1 MPLLMTSWTLTKMT
15 RFAPKDFLL
24 VFLGGSL
31 GALLR
36 YLVGGVLEL
45 TLGATTAGSLSL
57 LIVNVVGATFL
68 GYTTTNPRFASEDQK
83 SFWSAGFC
91 GGFTTMSGIALFLYN
106 YPPLLAMPAAAVM
119 FGFGFIG
126 FAAGASFGGKKK

>member
-1 MPLLMTSWTLTKMT
+1 MTSWTLTRMT
-15 RFAPKDFLL
+15 RFAPRDFLL
-24 VFLGGSL
+24 VFLGGAL

-36 YLVGGVLEL
+36 YLVGGSLEL
-45 TLGATTAGSLSL
+45 ALGASLAGSLSL
-57 LIVNVVGATFL
+57 LLVNVIGATFL
-68 GYTTTNPRFASEDQK
+68 GYTTTNKSFASEDQR

-126 FAAGASFGGKKK
+126 FAAGATFGGKKK

>member
-1 MPLLMTSWTLTKMT
+1 MTS
-15 RFAPKDFLL
+15 RDFSL

-36 YLVGGVLEL
+36 YLIGGTLEL
-45 TLGATTAGSLSL
+45 SLGSSIAGSLSL
-57 LIVNVVGATFL
+57 LIVNVLGAMFL
-68 GYTTTNPRFASEDQK
+68 GFVNFNSRFNTESSK
-83 SFWSAGFC
+83 SFWAAGFC
-91 GGFTTMSGIALFLYN
+91 GGFTTMSGIALFLYQ

-126 FAAGASFGGKKK
+126 YAAGANLGRAIK

>member
-1 MPLLMTSWTLTKMT
+1 MTS
-15 RFAPKDFLL
+15 RDFSL

-36 YLVGGVLEL
+36 YLIGGTLEL
-45 TLGATTAGSLSL
+45 SLGSSIAGSLSL
-57 LIVNVVGATFL
+57 LIVNVLGAMFL
-68 GYTTTNPRFASEDQK
+68 GFVNFNSRFNSESSK
-83 SFWSAGFC
+83 SFWAAGFC
-91 GGFTTMSGIALFLYN
+91 GGFTTMSGIALFLYQ

-126 FAAGASFGGKKK
+126 YAAGANLGRAIK

>member
-1 MPLLMTSWTLTKMT
+1 MTSWTRVMSS
-15 RFAPKDFLL
+15 KDFYL
-24 VFLGGSL
+24 VFVGGAL

-45 TLGATTAGSLSL
+45 TVGLNFAGSLSL
-57 LIVNVVGATFL
+57 LLVNVIGAMFLGIVNFHPSFATE
-68 GYTTTNPRFASEDQK
+68 SKK
-83 SFWSAGFC
+83 SFWAAGFC
-91 GGFTTMSGIALFLYN
+91 GGFTTMSGIVIFLYQ

-126 FAAGASFGGKKK
+126 YAVGANLARANRGSK

>member
-1 MPLLMTSWTLTKMT
+1 MTS
-15 RFAPKDFLL
+15 RDFSL

-36 YLVGGVLEL
+36 YLIGGSLEL
-45 TLGATTAGSLSL
+45 TLGSSIAGSLSL
-57 LIVNVVGATFL
+57 LMVNVLGAMFL
-68 GYTTTNPRFASEDQK
+68 GLLNFHPRFSSESNK
-83 SFWSAGFC
+83 SFWGAGFC
-91 GGFTTMSGIALFLYN
+91 GGFTTMSGVALFLYQ

-126 FAAGASFGGKKK
+126 YAAGANLGRASK

>member
-1 MPLLMTSWTLTKMT
+1 MTSWTRTRMT

-24 VFLGGSL
+24 VFLGGAL

-36 YLVGGVLEL
+36 YLVGGSLEL
-45 TLGATTAGSLSL
+45 ALGASLAGSLSL
-57 LIVNVVGATFL
+57 LLVNVIGATLL
-68 GYTTTNPRFASEDQK
+68 GYTTTNPRFASEDQR

-126 FAAGASFGGKKK
+126 FAAGATFGGKKK

>member
-1 MPLLMTSWTLTKMT
+1 MTS
-15 RFAPKDFLL
+15 RDFSL

-36 YLVGGVLEL
+36 YLIGGTLEL
-45 TLGATTAGSLSL
+45 SLGSSVAGSLSL
-57 LIVNVVGATFL
+57 LLVNVLGAMFL
-68 GYTTTNPRFASEDQK
+68 GFINFNSRFNTELSK
-83 SFWSAGFC
+83 SFWAAGFC
-91 GGFTTMSGIALFLYN
+91 GGFTTMSGIALFLYQ

-126 FAAGASFGGKKK
+126 YAAGANLGKAIK

>member
-1 MPLLMTSWTLTKMT
+1 MTSWTLTKMT

-24 VFLGGSL
+24 VFLGGAL

-36 YLVGGVLEL
+36 YLVGGSLEL
-45 TLGATTAGSLSL
+45 ALGASLAGSLSL
-57 LIVNVVGATFL
+57 LLVNVIGATLL
-68 GYTTTNPRFASEDQK
+68 GYTTTNPRFASEDQR

-126 FAAGASFGGKKK
+126 FAAGATFGGKKK

>member
-1 MPLLMTSWTLTKMT
+1 MTSWTLTKMT
-15 RFAPKDFLL
+15 RFAPRDFLL
-24 VFLGGSL
+24 VFLGGAL

-36 YLVGGVLEL
+36 YLVGGSLEL
-45 TLGATTAGSLSL
+45 ALGASLAGSLSL
-57 LIVNVVGATFL
+57 LLVNVIGATFL
-68 GYTTTNPRFASEDQK
+68 GYTTTNKRFASEDQR

-126 FAAGASFGGKKK
+126 FAAGATIGGKKK

>member
-1 MPLLMTSWTLTKMT
+1 MTSWTRTRMT

-24 VFLGGSL
+24 VFLGGAL

-45 TLGATTAGSLSL
+45 TLGATNAGSISL
-57 LIVNVVGATFL
+57 LIVNVFGAAFL
-68 GYTTTNPRFASEDQK
+68 GYTTTNPSFASEDQR

-126 FAAGASFGGKKK
+126 FAAGATFGGKKK

>member
-1 MPLLMTSWTLTKMT
+1 MT
-15 RFAPKDFLL
+15 RFAPRDYLL
-24 VFLGGSL
+24 VFLGGAL

-36 YLVGGVLEL
+36 YLVGGSLEL
-45 TLGATTAGSLSL
+45 ALGASLAGSLSL
-57 LIVNVVGATFL
+57 LLVNVIGATFL
-68 GYTTTNPRFASEDQK
+68 GYTTTNKSFASEDQR

-126 FAAGASFGGKKK
+126 FAAGATFGGKKK

>member
-1 MPLLMTSWTLTKMT
+1 MT
-15 RFAPKDFLL
+15 RFAPRDYLL
-24 VFLGGSL
+24 VFLGGAL

-36 YLVGGVLEL
+36 YLVGGSLEL
-45 TLGATTAGSLSL
+45 ALGASLAGSLSL
-57 LIVNVVGATFL
+57 LLVNVIGATFL
-68 GYTTTNPRFASEDQK
+68 GYTTTNKSFASEDQR

-126 FAAGASFGGKKK
+126 FAAGATIGGKKK

>member
-1 MPLLMTSWTLTKMT
+1 MTSWTRTRMT

-24 VFLGGSL
+24 VFLGGAL

-45 TLGATTAGSLSL
+45 TLGATNAGSISL
-57 LIVNVVGATFL
+57 LIVNVFGAAFL
-68 GYTTTNPRFASEDQK
+68 GYTTTNPSLASEDQR

-126 FAAGASFGGKKK
+126 FAAGATFGGKKK

>member
-1 MPLLMTSWTLTKMT
+1 MT

-126 FAAGASFGGKKK
+126 VAAGATIGGKKK

>member
-1 MPLLMTSWTLTKMT
+1 MTS
-15 RFAPKDFLL
+15 RDFSL

-36 YLVGGVLEL
+36 YLIGGTLEL
-45 TLGATTAGSLSL
+45 SLGSSIAGSLSL
-57 LIVNVVGATFL
+57 LIVNVLGAMFL
-68 GYTTTNPRFASEDQK
+68 GFVNFNSRFNAESSK
-83 SFWSAGFC
+83 SFWAAGFC
-91 GGFTTMSGIALFLYN
+91 GGFTTMSGVALFLYQ

-126 FAAGASFGGKKK
+126 YAAGANLGKAIK

>member
-1 MPLLMTSWTLTKMT
+1 MT
-15 RFAPKDFLL
+15 RFAPRDFLL
-24 VFLGGSL
+24 VFLGGAL

-36 YLVGGVLEL
+36 YLVGGTLEL
-45 TLGATTAGSLSL
+45 ALGASLAGSLSL
-57 LIVNVVGATFL
+57 LLVNVIGASFL
-68 GYTTTNPRFASEDQK
+68 GYTTTNKGFASEDQR

-126 FAAGASFGGKKK
+126 LAAGATIGGKKK

>member
-1 MPLLMTSWTLTKMT
+1 MT
-15 RFAPKDFLL
+15 RFAPRDFLL
-24 VFLGGSL
+24 VFLGGAL

-36 YLVGGVLEL
+36 YLVGGSLEL
-45 TLGATTAGSLSL
+45 ALGASLAGSLSL
-57 LIVNVVGATFL
+57 LLVNVIGATFL
-68 GYTTTNPRFASEDQK
+68 GYTTTNKSFASEDQR

-126 FAAGASFGGKKK
+126 FAAGATIGGKKK